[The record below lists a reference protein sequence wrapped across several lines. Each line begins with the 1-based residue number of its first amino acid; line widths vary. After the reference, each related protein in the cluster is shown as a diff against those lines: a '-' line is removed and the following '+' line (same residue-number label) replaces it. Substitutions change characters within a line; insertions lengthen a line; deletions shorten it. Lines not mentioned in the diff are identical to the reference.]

1 MRIEFEARHRQRSGG
16 FNRDGRQW
24 YRTASR
30 KHGGNGSSRVI
41 LYTAMTQN
49 NDPHLLNEIN
59 AKTQLIKSNASPQ
72 PSEIRD
78 LFIVRRRSK
87 AATPNESTD

>member
-1 MRIEFEARHRQRSGG
+1 
-16 FNRDGRQW
+16 
-24 YRTASR
+24 
-30 KHGGNGSSRVI
+30 
-41 LYTAMTQN
+41 MTQN